1 MKQTKSTWVETLLR
15 SQPIRRELRRAQSA
29 RSARQKL
36 LKRRKRNMKQTLL
49 TWVELSR
56 SAFNQNISQIKAAI
70 GSRELAVVVKA
81 NAYGHGMHE
90 IATLAASNQDID
102 WLCVAFA
109 SEALALHAAGIS
121 KPILVMSC
129 IDVDLESLV
138 GTNIHLM
145 VDEYE
150 TAKQLQKVGK
160 TNQYIFPIH
169 IKIDTGLSR
178 FGVPAENAVPFITQL
193 QQLSHIRV
201 AGIYSH
207 FSESDKEDGTFTS
220 QQIERFKA
228 VLNELNKDNIKIP
241 HIHFSNSAAATTL
254 DLSFCT
260 LFRVGINAYGLWSS
274 PHAREK
280 TKAHHPAMQLQPILT
295 WKSRIIS
302 LKGVPANSFV
312 GYSRAFQ
319 TKRPTRVA
327 IIPVGY
333 YDGYD
338 IRFSNNG
345 VLYCNGQAAPII
357 GRVAMNA
364 TMIDVTDLQSARVGD
379 EVVLMGPYP
388 GIRPHEL
395 GTRISNMNARE
406 LTTRINPFIPRILC
420 R

>member
-1 MKQTKSTWVETLLR
+1 
-15 SQPIRRELRRAQSA
+15 
-29 RSARQKL
+29 
-36 LKRRKRNMKQTLL
+36 MKQTLL

-56 SAFNQNISQIKAAI
+56 SAFNRNISQIKAAI

-81 NAYGHGMHE
+81 NAYGHGMQE
-90 IATLAASNQDID
+90 IANLAMQHQQID

-109 SEALALHAAGIS
+109 SEALTLHATGIS

-129 IDVDLESLV
+129 IDTDPELLV
-138 GTNIHLM
+138 NTNIHLM

-150 TAKQLQKVGK
+150 TAKQLQELG
-160 TNQYIFPIH
+160 QAHRYSFPVH

-178 FGVPAENAVPFITQL
+178 FGVPAESAVRFIAQL
-193 QQLSHIRV
+193 QQLSNIRIE
-201 AGIYSH
+201 GIYSH
-207 FSESDKEDGTFTS
+207 FSESDKEDGTFTK
-220 QQIERFKA
+220 QQIDRFKA
-228 VLNELNKDNIKIP
+228 VLNSLNKANIKIP
-241 HIHFSNSAAATTL
+241 HVHFSNSAATTTL
-254 DLSFCT
+254 DLPFCT
-260 LFRVGINAYGLWSS
+260 LFRVGINAYGVWSS

-280 TKAHHPAMQLQPILT
+280 TEARYPAMQLQPILT

-319 TKRPTRVA
+319 TERPTRVA

-345 VLYCNGQAAPII
+345 IVYCNGQKAPVI

-364 TMIDVTDLQSARVGD
+364 TMIDVTDLKTVRIND
-379 EVVLMGPYP
+379 EVILMGPYP

-406 LTTRINPFIPRILC
+406 LTTRINPHIPRILC
-420 R
+420 P